1 MGERWKK
8 PQVAR
13 FGEEAKAKGAS
24 PEAKEATAK
33 ARPWQP
39 VKPEK
44 EGALESLGKGTSR
57 SRDDE
62 LHRNPPRERLITRL
76 VHQKRKSLPEESR
89 LISGTSLAKANRSEE
104 SCLCR

>member
-1 MGERWKK
+1 MDETKS
-8 PQVAR
+8 AR
-13 FGEEAKAKGAS
+13 IWEEAKAKGAS

-39 VKPEK
+39 VNPGKRGLWKALEK
-44 EGALESLGKGTSR
+44 EHPEAGTT
-57 SRDDE
+57 E

-76 VHQKRKSLPEESR
+76 VHQKRESLPEESR